1 MKKACIL
8 LFTLLPSITA
18 ICQRVDL
25 DKYNFNANYIDL
37 PKMIID
43 TSYKTYFVE
52 IDASSALR
60 KDLNEMEPEEMIE
73 IEGWKKLSDKGHV
86 KIFTQFE
93 DIFIENVEVKERV
106 EILKDKNGKE
116 TGRRSHF
123 YVQVA
128 YSFAAQSKVS
138 DYKGNPI
145 ITINL
150 VNRDNRQT
158 YNSQEFSSFIEASL
172 YYKFRGIDFTK
183 EIAKRAVRNAMN
195 YLSNNMTYN
204 FGYSSRTVS
213 DFLWILD
220 SKKHPEY
227 EAHRRAWLVFKQA
240 MFQMNAEEPL
250 DEVRK
255 SLIPVIS
262 YYETIKK
269 RYSSNSKAD
278 RKLRYASYFNLAKLY
293 YYLDDPDSAMREA
306 GELMMNEYDEK
317 DGRRLEA
324 AATELKMLLKQ
335 NKFSSRHFPL
345 EIEKYTA
352 PGIAGFS
359 NN

>member
-1 MKKACIL
+1 
-8 LFTLLPSITA
+8 
-18 ICQRVDL
+18 
-25 DKYNFNANYIDL
+25 
-37 PKMIID
+37 
-43 TSYKTYFVE
+43 
-52 IDASSALR
+52 
-60 KDLNEMEPEEMIE
+60 
-73 IEGWKKLSDKGHV
+73 
-86 KIFTQFE
+86 
-93 DIFIENVEVKERV
+93 V

-116 TGRRSHF
+116 TGRRSHY
-123 YVQVA
+123 YVQLA

-145 ITINL
+145 ITFTL
-150 VNRDNRQT
+150 ANRDYRQT

-183 EIAKRAVRNAMN
+183 EIAKCAVRNAMN
-195 YLSNNMTYN
+195 NLSDRMTYN
-204 FGYSSRTVS
+204 FGYSSRTVT

-227 EAHRRAWLVFKQA
+227 EAHRKAWLAFKRA

-250 DEVRK
+250 DEVK
-255 SLIPVIS
+255 KLLTSVIN

-278 RKLRYASYFNLAKLY
+278 RKMRYASYFNLAKIY
-293 YYLDDPDSAMREA
+293 YYLDDPDAAMREA
-306 GELMMNEYDEK
+306 GELTMNEYDEK

-324 AATELKMLLKQ
+324 AATELKVLLKQ
-335 NKFSSRHFPL
+335 NKFNSRHFPL

-352 PGIAGFS
+352 PGIVRA
-359 NN
+359 NE

>member
-1 MKKACIL
+1 MNKVCIL
-8 LFTLLPSITA
+8 SFTLLLSVAA

-25 DKYNFNANYIDL
+25 DKYNFNASYIDL

-52 IDASSALR
+52 IDAPPVLR
-60 KDLNEMEPEEMIE
+60 RDLNEMESEEMVW
-73 IEGWKKLSDKGHV
+73 IEGWKKLSGKGHV
-86 KIFTQFE
+86 KIFIQFE
-93 DIFIENVEVKERV
+93 DIFIENVEVRERV

-123 YVQVA
+123 FTQLV
-128 YSFAAQSKVS
+128 YSFAAQSEVS

-150 VNRDNRQT
+150 ADRDNRQT

-183 EIAKRAVRNAMN
+183 EIAKRAVRNAMS

-227 EAHRRAWLVFKQA
+227 EAHRKVWLVFKQA
-240 MFQMNAEEPL
+240 MFRMHAEEPL
-250 DEVRK
+250 DEVKK

-269 RYSSNSKAD
+269 RYSSNSKAH

-293 YYLDDPDSAMREA
+293 YYIDDPDSVMREA
-306 GELMMNEYDEK
+306 GELMMNDYDEK

-335 NKFSSRHFPL
+335 NRFSSRHFPL
-345 EIEKYTA
+345 ETEKYTG
-352 PGIAGFS
+352 PEIVGVQQ
-359 NN
+359 